1 MVRKLAWPNSVFKQG
16 SKGFTLAVFGISDL
30 HLSFGTDKPMDVF
43 GPHWQGH
50 AAKMAANWDAM
61 VGPEDIVLCPG
72 DLSWAMTLDEA
83 QADLSWIG
91 ARPGKKILGR
101 GNHDYWWS
109 GIGKV
114 RAALPPNC
122 WALQNDAID
131 MGEVVIAGSRLWSG
145 PHALDFKAQDQKI
158 YDRELARL
166 ELSLKHAQKIADGKT
181 IIASVHYPPFGAKGQ
196 PTHFVPLLHEYGV
209 TLCVYGHLH
218 GHHSHRSASQG
229 QIDGINY
236 KLIACDYLNF
246 APIELM

>member
-50 AAKMAANWDAM
+50 AAKMAANWDAT

-166 ELSLKHAQKIADGKT
+166 ELSLKHAQKIADGKP